1 MLEAIKKLRSTKES
15 LLSERNE
22 IDAEVEK
29 IDVALEKF
37 LEGIDVLSKEKISD
51 VTSKAKRKPKKR
63 LTATTMIEN
72 MLKESD
78 EPMKVKEIT
87 SILHRKNF
95 KTAETT
101 VSSIL
106 QTNAKKKKKFI
117 KVAPATYTILK
128 EKSKAVSGGA
138 K

>member
-15 LLSERNE
+15 LLIERNE
-22 IDAEVEK
+22 IDTEVEK

-37 LEGIDVLSKEKISD
+37 LEGIDVLSKEKISN
-51 VTSKAKRKPKKR
+51 VASKAKEKPKK
-63 LTATTMIEN
+63 LTATAAIEN

-78 EPMKVKEIT
+78 EPMKVKELT
-87 SILHRKNF
+87 SMLSRKGYQ
-95 KTAETT
+95 TAETT

-106 QTNAKKKKKFI
+106 QTNAKKKKKFV
-117 KVAPATYTILK
+117 KVAPATYAILK
-128 EKSKAVSGGA
+128 KNSKAVSGGT